1 MEPKRALTKK
11 QSPLFPLFSLFP
23 LTFLLFLVS
32 PTSAQSPA
40 SSPTAAAA
48 AVTAADVIAVLK
60 KAGQFTT
67 FIKLL
72 KGTQVSDQINSQLSG
87 GGSQGITVFA
97 PTDGAFSALKTG
109 TLNSL
114 TSEQQLRM
122 VQYHVLP
129 AYFTL
134 SQFQTVSNPL
144 HTQAGNSDNGQYPLN
159 VTTSTGNQVNITTG
173 VVNATVS
180 NTVYTDGQLSVF
192 QVDKV
197 LLPIDIFGKAKA
209 AAPAPAPL
217 AAKPVKG
224 VDDGDSD
231 DAPAT
236 SKVPTDT
243 DDSGAFRLVG
253 GDNIMVVFSVL
264 VATLLAAF

>member
-1 MEPKRALTKK
+1 MEQRRAQTKK
-11 QSPLFPLFSLFP
+11 QSPLFPLFSF
-23 LTFLLFLVS
+23 TFFFFFLLS
-32 PTSAQSPA
+32 PTSGQSPA
-40 SSPTAAAA
+40 ASPVGAAASSPE
-48 AVTAADVIAVLK
+48 DVIAVLK

-67 FIKLL
+67 FIKLM
-72 KGTQVSDQINSQLSG
+72 KGTQVSDQINSHLSG

-97 PTDGAFSALKTG
+97 PTDGAFSGLKTG

-114 TSEQQLRM
+114 SSEQQIRL

-129 AYFTL
+129 AYYTL

-159 VTTSTGNQVNITTG
+159 VTTSTSNQVNITTG

-180 NTVYTDGQLSVF
+180 NTVYTDGQLAVF

-209 AAPAPAPL
+209 TAPAPAPL
-217 AAKPVKG
+217 SAKPVKG
-224 VDDGDSD
+224 VDDSDSD

-243 DDSGAFRLVG
+243 DDSGAFGLPAV
-253 GDNIMVVFSVL
+253 DYNKAVLLSVSF
-264 VATLLAAF
+264 VALLAAF

>member
-1 MEPKRALTKK
+1 MEQITRLAL
-11 QSPLFPLFSLFP
+11 L
-23 LTFLLFLVS
+23 LTTTLLLLS
-32 PTSAQSPA
+32 TPISGQSPA
-40 SSPTAAAA
+40 KSPAPGGS
-48 AVTAADVIAVLK
+48 ADVITVLQ

-72 KGTQVSDQINSQLSG
+72 KGTQVSDQINSQISG
-87 GGSQGITVFA
+87 SSQGITVFA
-97 PTDGAFSALKTG
+97 PSDSAFSALKTG

-114 TSEQQLRM
+114 TSEQQLHL

-129 AYFTL
+129 AYYTL

-159 VTTSTGNQVNITTG
+159 VTTSTGNQVNVTTG

-180 NTVYTDGQLSVF
+180 NSVYTDGQLSIF

-197 LLPIDIFGKAKA
+197 LLPLDIFGTAK
-209 AAPAPAPL
+209 APAPAP
-217 AAKPVKG
+217 AADAKPEKSADSG
-224 VDDGDSD
+224 SD

-236 SKVPTDT
+236 SKGPADD
-243 DDSGAFRLVG
+243 DDSGALGLGSGPSGVTAGLVFVG
-253 GDNIMVVFSVL
+253 AAF
-264 VATLLAAF
+264 LAAF